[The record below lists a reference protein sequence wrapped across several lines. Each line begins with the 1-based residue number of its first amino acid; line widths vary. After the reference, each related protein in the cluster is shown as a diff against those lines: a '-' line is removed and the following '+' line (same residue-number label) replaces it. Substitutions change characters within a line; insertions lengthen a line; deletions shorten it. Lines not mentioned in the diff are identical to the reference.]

1 MTAQTA
7 LEPRAGRA
15 LPWGRWLILLV
26 AAVYFIGPLAAA
38 FWFSIRNSHGVDLG
52 AYREIPSAPGLFD
65 AITLSLEISA
75 VAVIVTILL
84 MVPTML
90 LLHLRLPK
98 LRPLVEVLCLLPL
111 VVPPIVLVVGVGK
124 VIAWGN
130 TTDTSSIRWQVTNQ
144 LLNSHPPL
152 ILPLLYV
159 VLALPFT
166 YRALDAGIRA
176 VPLTTYVEAAR
187 GLGANW
193 WSVLW
198 RVALPTLRG
207 SVVTAALLVFALA
220 FGEFTVASI
229 LQYQPFTVWLL
240 QFNNSDGRLTTALSL
255 ISLGLTWVL
264 LIGLSVA
271 TSSRQRGARGVGQGM
286 V

>member
-1 MTAQTA
+1 MTAVTS
-7 LEPRAGRA
+7 GRVRS
-15 LPWGRWLILLV
+15 LPWGRWLVLLI

-38 FWFSIRNSHGVDLG
+38 FWFSIENTHGVDFG
-52 AYREIPSAPGLFD
+52 AYTEIPSAPGLVD
-65 AITLSLEISA
+65 AVVLSLQISV
-75 VAVIVTILL
+75 VAVLL
-84 MVPTML
+84 TLFIMVPTML
-90 LLHLRLPK
+90 LLHLRLPGM
-98 LRPLVEVLCLLPL
+98 RPIVEVLCLLPL

-130 TTDTSSIRWQVTNQ
+130 TTDTSSVRWQVTNQ
-144 LLNSHPPL
+144 LLNSHPPF
-152 ILPLLYV
+152 ILPLLYF

-176 VPLTTYVEAAR
+176 VPLTTYVEAAQ
-187 GLGANW
+187 GLGASW

-198 RVALPTLRG
+198 RVALPTLRS

-240 QFNNSDGRLTTALSL
+240 QFNNTDGRLTTALSL
-255 ISLGLTWVL
+255 ISLGFTWLL
-264 LIGLSVA
+264 LIGFSVV
-271 TSSRQRGARGVGQGM
+271 TSSRQKGSQT
-286 V
+286 

>member
-1 MTAQTA
+1 MSAVDA
-7 LEPRAGRA
+7 SRARS
-15 LPWGRWLILLV
+15 LPWSRWLVLLV

-38 FWFSIRNSHGVDLG
+38 FWFSIRNTHGVDFG
-52 AYREIPSAPGLFD
+52 AYTEIPSAPGLLD
-65 AITLSLEISA
+65 AVLLSLEISA
-75 VAVIVTILL
+75 VAVLVTLIL

-90 LLHLRLPK
+90 LLHLRLPG
-98 LRPLVEVLCLLPL
+98 LRPIVEVLCLLPL

-130 TTDTSSIRWQVTNQ
+130 TTDTSSARWQVTNQ

-166 YRALDAGIRA
+166 FRALDAGIRA

-187 GLGANW
+187 GLGASW
-193 WSVLW
+193 WVVLW
-198 RVALPTLRG
+198 RVALPTLRS

-240 QFNNSDGRLTTALSL
+240 QFNNTDGRLTTALSL
-255 ISLGLTWVL
+255 ISLGFTWVL
-264 LIGLSVA
+264 LIGFSVV
-271 TSSRQRGARGVGQGM
+271 TSSRQKGAAS
-286 V
+286 

>member
-1 MTAQTA
+1 MTAVTS
-7 LEPRAGRA
+7 GRVRS
-15 LPWGRWLILLV
+15 LPWSRWLVLLI
-26 AAVYFIGPLAAA
+26 AAIYFIGPLAAA
-38 FWFSIRNSHGVDLG
+38 FWFSIRNSHGVDFG
-52 AYREIPSAPGLFD
+52 AYTEIPSAPGLFD
-65 AITLSLEISA
+65 AVLLSLEISA
-75 VAVIVTILL
+75 VAVVVTLVV

-90 LLHLRLPK
+90 LLHLRLPA
-98 LRPLVEVLCLLPL
+98 LRPVVEVLCLLPL

-130 TTDTSSIRWQVTNQ
+130 TTDTGSARWQVTNQ

-152 ILPLLYV
+152 ILPLLYF

-176 VPLTTYVEAAR
+176 VPLSTYVEAAQ

-193 WSVLW
+193 WTVLW
-198 RVALPTLRG
+198 RVAVPTLRS

-240 QFNNSDGRLTTALSL
+240 QFNNTDGRLTTALSL
-255 ISLGLTWVL
+255 ISLGFTWIL
-264 LIGLSVA
+264 LIGFSAL
-271 TSSRQRGARGVGQGM
+271 TSSRQKGSRT
-286 V
+286 

>member
-1 MTAQTA
+1 MTAVST
-7 LEPRAGRA
+7 ERARS
-15 LPWGRWLILLV
+15 LPWGRWLVLLI

-38 FWFSIRNSHGVDLG
+38 FWFSIRNAHGVDFE
-52 AYREIPSAPGLFD
+52 AYSEIPSAPGLFD
-65 AITLSLEISA
+65 ALLLSLEISSF
-75 VAVIVTILL
+75 AVIITLIL

-90 LLHLRLPK
+90 LLHLRLPR
-98 LRPLVEVLCLLPL
+98 LRPVVEVLCLLPL

-130 TTDTSSIRWQVTNQ
+130 TTDTSSVRWQVTNQ

-176 VPLTTYVEAAR
+176 VPLATYVEAAQ
-187 GLGANW
+187 GLGATW
-193 WSVLW
+193 WTIVG
-198 RVALPTLRG
+198 RVALPTLRS
-207 SVVTAALLVFALA
+207 SVMTAALLVFALA

-240 QFNNSDGRLTTALSL
+240 QFNNTDGRLTTALSL
-255 ISLGLTWVL
+255 ISLGFTWVL
-264 LIGLSVA
+264 LVGFSIV
-271 TSSRQRGARGVGQGM
+271 TSGRQKGTTS
-286 V
+286 